1 MNHNRQYNNELLIK
15 FIEKNENRASNKIAY
30 AELINFL
37 NYSLEKVIIHFY
49 DDENE
54 SNKLKIDSKCIKF
67 DSFFKRETGISLL
80 EKNGFIKAIKKY
92 NSKNEI

>member
-1 MNHNRQYNNELLIK
+1 MNRDRQYNNELLIK
-15 FIEKNENRASNKIAY
+15 FIDKNENGASNKIAY

-37 NYSLEKVIIHFY
+37 NYSLEKIIIHFY

-54 SNKLKIDSKCIKF
+54 CNKLKNDSKCIKF